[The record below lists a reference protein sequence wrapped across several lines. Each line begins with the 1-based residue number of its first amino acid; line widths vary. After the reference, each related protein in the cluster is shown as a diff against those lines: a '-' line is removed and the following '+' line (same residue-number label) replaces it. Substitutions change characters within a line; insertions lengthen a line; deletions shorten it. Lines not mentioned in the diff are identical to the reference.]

1 MKQAKLD
8 TSRNFEG
15 GIMITLRPA
24 TERGHANH
32 GWLNSWHS
40 FSFAEY
46 QNPAHI
52 RFGMLRV
59 LNDDTVAPGGG
70 FAPHPHRD
78 MEIISYVLSGA
89 LQHKDSMGTGSVIRR
104 GDVQR
109 MSAGTGVVHSEFN
122 ASDKEPVHFLQIWIF
137 PERNGLQPGY
147 EQVSVQES
155 EKRGRLR
162 VIAARN
168 GGEHAVTVHQDVTI
182 SAGLFD
188 GTETEQRE
196 LRADRQYYLHVAD
209 GAITA
214 NGQRLQAGDAL
225 KLRDEKTLRL
235 EQGHAAEVLLFDLAA

>member
-1 MKQAKLD
+1 
-8 TSRNFEG
+8 
-15 GIMITLRPA
+15 MITLRPA
-24 TERGHANH
+24 ADRGHADH

-46 QNPAHI
+46 QDPEHV
-52 RFGMLRV
+52 RFGTLRV
-59 LNDDTVAPGGG
+59 LNDDTVAAKGG

-78 MEIISYVLSGA
+78 MEIISYVLSGG

-137 PERNGLQPGY
+137 PERSGLQPGY
-147 EQVSVQES
+147 EQVSVPDS

-168 GGEHAVTVHQDVTI
+168 GGDNVVTVHQDVVI
-182 SAGLFD
+182 AAGLFD
-188 GTETEQRE
+188 GDEQET
-196 LRADRQYYLHVAD
+196 RALQTGRQYYLHVAD
-209 GAITA
+209 GAITV

-225 KLRDEKTLRL
+225 KLIEEKQLRL
-235 EQGHAAEVLLFDLAA
+235 EQGQAAEVLLFDLAA